1 MEDHGELFFSMWY
14 GVYHWETKELNYVC
28 AGHPLPLII
37 SGESPVPFSSRQNIP
52 LGWRTGH
59 KYVEE
64 SLTMQAGS
72 RMYLFSDGAYEIEK
86 QDDKMMSLDDF
97 YQMLAVEDKTSP
109 CDLDQLIIKL
119 QQIQGKEDFIDDLS
133 LIRVEF
139 L

>member
-1 MEDHGELFFSMWY
+1 
-14 GVYHWETKELNYVC
+14 
-28 AGHPLPLII
+28 
-37 SGESPVPFSSRQNIP
+37 
-52 LGWRTGH
+52 
-59 KYVEE
+59 
-64 SLTMQAGS
+64 
-72 RMYLFSDGAYEIEK
+72 MYLFSDGAYEIEK